1 MAVLSFKA
9 KPVTKEQFE
18 EFNKAVHEDY
28 HVGNPTDTSG
38 TIQDHSSTVDYK
50 YDKDKQEVLFNIEK
64 VHRGF
69 FEKVDPEQV
78 KNQLMN
84 FLNDVTSGD
93 DIEAVDP
100 EDEENPEEHQ
110 TNDLVTSDNLPSKN
124 FKVETTGGQQ
134 VTEPNPE
141 FKAPEPI
148 SPTGENFPVTQ
159 DKPGEPVEPTT
170 GANTPEPT
178 NSNPEVKPFTPKVNT
193 STSNDNPAA

>member
-28 HVGNPTDTSG
+28 RVGNPTDTSG

-50 YDKDKQEVLFNIEK
+50 YDEEKQEVLFNIEK

-69 FEKVDPEQV
+69 FEKTDPEQI
-78 KNQLMN
+78 KNQLLN
-84 FLNDVTSGD
+84 FINDVTSGD
-93 DIEAVDP
+93 SIEAVDP
-100 EDEENPEEHQ
+100 EEETEPEEAVEESE
-110 TNDLVTSDNLPSKN
+110 TLVIES
-124 FKVETTGGQQ
+124 TGGQQ
-134 VTEPNPE
+134 VTESNPN
-141 FKAPEPI
+141 FKTSKPI

-159 DKPGEPVEPTT
+159 DKPGKPVEPVT

-178 NSNPEVKPFTPKVNT
+178 NSSPEVKPFTPKVNT